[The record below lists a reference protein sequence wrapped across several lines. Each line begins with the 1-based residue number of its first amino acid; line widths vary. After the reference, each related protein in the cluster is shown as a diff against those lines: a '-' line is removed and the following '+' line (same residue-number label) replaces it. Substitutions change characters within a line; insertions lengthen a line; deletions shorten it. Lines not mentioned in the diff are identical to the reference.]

1 MNYKKSLK
9 AIESNVKLVIN
20 ITNGFEKLEKA
31 LKENKIINPQ
41 YQDLKYIF
49 NRFISEVYEQGID
62 KKYSYAGKYKD
73 LTEELQ
79 YISSPN
85 DVRSVG
91 AYYKKMIKFSQ

>member
-1 MNYKKSLK
+1 MNYEKSLK

-49 NRFISEVYEQGID
+49 NNILEQI
-62 KKYSYAGKYKD
+62 
-73 LTEELQ
+73 
-79 YISSPN
+79 I
-85 DVRSVG
+85 
-91 AYYKKMIKFSQ
+91 